1 MRLSLIGMAGTGKSY
16 WASKLVEKGFMGFCC
31 DDLIEARLGPE
42 LMRPDGTAMTMG
54 QWMAFPFEP
63 QYRARESGYLA
74 YEKEVLAEIID
85 YLENHEKTPEER
97 IVVDTT
103 GSVIYA
109 DEEIITKLRQYT
121 RVVYLPITPQIQ
133 ERLLKAY
140 VSRPHPMLWGDVFSK
155 EPDETNEE
163 SLARCYPKLV
173 SARER
178 LYERYADVTIDSDRC
193 REEGFSVSDLLD
205 EVGASEI

>member
-1 MRLSLIGMAGTGKSY
+1 MAGTGKSY
-16 WASKLVEKGFMGFCC
+16 WASRLVEKGFKCFCC

-54 QWMAFPFEP
+54 QWMTFPYEP
-63 QYRARESGYLA
+63 QYRARESRYLA
-74 YEKEVLAEIID
+74 YEKEVLTEILD
-85 YLENHEKTPEER
+85 YLENHEKKPEEC

-109 DEEIITKLRQYT
+109 DEKTITKLRQYT
-121 RVVYLPITPQIQ
+121 RVVYLSITPQIQ

-140 VSRPHPMLWGDVFSK
+140 ISRPHPMLWGDVFSK
-155 EPDETNEE
+155 EPDETNEA
-163 SLARCYPKLV
+163 SLARCYPNLV

-178 LYERYADVTIDSDRC
+178 LYERYADVTIDSERC
-193 REEGFSVSDLLD
+193 REEGFTVSDFLN
-205 EVGASEI
+205 EVGASKV